1 VTALDVSDSPSGTLD
16 GDVSAHLEDLVVG
29 SLAELEAPAKGVRVE
44 MVGPHL
50 RLAATVNIGHFR
62 RLSDFFNH
70 RDGLLALSDA
80 IVLRRNGDAT
90 KVVTPS
96 IWLSPDDLTLVAQM
110 EDLRD
115 EGTADDGPS
124 PDFAMVKVAVGMIF
138 VTPGHTLTGNVFIPD
153 GAELAAFIESP
164 VPPFIPMT
172 DVRTRSLADRRVTS
186 RYPFVLLNRRH
197 VVAATPLLPG
207 MATGRSAI

>member
-1 VTALDVSDSPSGTLD
+1 MAALDVSDTSSSGTLD

-29 SLAELEAPAKGVRVE
+29 PLAELDVAVKGLRVE

-110 EDLRD
+110 EDLR
-115 EGTADDGPS
+115 ENAGDDGPS

-186 RYPFVLLNRRH
+186 RCPFVLLNRRH